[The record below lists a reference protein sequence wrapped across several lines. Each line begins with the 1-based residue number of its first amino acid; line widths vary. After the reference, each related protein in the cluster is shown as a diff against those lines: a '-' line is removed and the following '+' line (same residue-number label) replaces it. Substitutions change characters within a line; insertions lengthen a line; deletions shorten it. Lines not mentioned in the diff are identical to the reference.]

1 MNKTQGY
8 PSHIDHNFSVCATK
22 PVRALVTQI
31 GGTRSPQECLHD
43 RRKHDYE
50 LEKRHKELQKAYTA
64 LEKSHAHFA
73 ELYDFAPVGYL
84 TLDDEGIIQEINFT
98 AAKLLGEDRENIV
111 NQNFINFIS
120 ENYKQLWS
128 RHFQMAKQSDG
139 KFGCEL
145 PFMFEGRMV
154 CYYHF
159 DCLYKGAD
167 GDCPQMRV
175 TLTDVTE
182 RKLTEAEFRILAA
195 AFESQEGIIVADA
208 KKITQRVNKAFT
220 RITDYSAEEAVGKT
234 LRFLGSGLHDL
245 EFYRVISASI
255 AQNGYWQGE
264 IWNKRK
270 NGDVFPVW
278 QTITAVFDSEGGITH
293 YVGSF
298 VDITIQKQA
307 EKVLLDTRE
316 RLENQVAS
324 TQEELEI
331 NRRETADTSTA
342 LSVMFKRL
350 ELDKTDAQIALSFEV
365 EATVLPMLKR
375 LKIVSSGRVQASKA
389 IGILEA
395 NIQQLVNCYGR
406 SADLSAAYQKLT
418 PLETQVA
425 SFVRQGLPTKTIASN
440 LNISAGTVGIHRKHI
455 RKKLGLN
462 GKADNL
468 HGHLKSLA
476 V

>member
-1 MNKTQGY
+1 MNAKQAY
-8 PSHIDHNFSVCATK
+8 LPSIEHKLSVSATE
-22 PVRALVTQI
+22 PELTFVTQT
-31 GGTRSPQECLHD
+31 GGIRSPECLHD
-43 RRKHDYE
+43 RRSHDYE
-50 LEKRHKELQKAYTA
+50 LEKRYEELQKAHTA
-64 LEKSHAHFA
+64 LEKSYAHFA

-111 NQNFINFIS
+111 NQNFVNFIS

-159 DCLYKGAD
+159 DCLYKDAGVD
-167 GDCPQMRV
+167 YPQMRV

-182 RKLTEAEFRILAA
+182 RKLTEAEFRIIAA
-195 AFESQEGIIVADA
+195 AFESQGGIIVADA

-220 RITDYSAEEAVGKT
+220 RITKYSAEDAVGKT
-234 LRFLGSGLHDL
+234 PHFLLDPGLNDL

-270 NGDVFPVW
+270 NGDLFPAW
-278 QTITAVFDSEGGITH
+278 QTITAVRDAEGEITH

-298 VDITIQKQA
+298 VDITVQKQA
-307 EKVLLDTRE
+307 EKVLFDTRE

-324 TQEELEI
+324 TQEELEK
-331 NRRETADTSTA
+331 NRRENADTNTA
-342 LSVMFKRL
+342 LSVMFKRR

-375 LKIVSSGRVQASKA
+375 LKIASSGRVQTSKI

-395 NIQQLVNCYGR
+395 NLQQLVECYGR

-425 SFVRQGLPTKTIASN
+425 SFIRQGLPTKTVASA
-440 LNISAGTVGIHRKHI
+440 LNISAGTVNIHRKHI

-468 HGHLKSLA
+468 HSHLKSLA
-476 V
+476 F